1 MEQTASSIS
10 VRPDE
15 APDRF
20 IAAMGMA
27 ATSVSVLTTDGPA
40 GRYGLTVS
48 AVASVSAEP
57 PLLLVCLNRRNP
69 AAAAVAGN
77 GHFALSVLAVEN
89 RAFAETFSGR
99 PLSGRPFDFANH
111 QWEKGLCGAP
121 VVGDAAAVFECE
133 VHETH
138 EAGTH
143 RIFIGR
149 VVTAR
154 RGVQEPLVYASRAY
168 RRSIVLEN

>member
-1 MEQTASSIS
+1 
-10 VRPDE
+10 
-15 APDRF
+15 
-20 IAAMGMA
+20 
-27 ATSVSVLTTDGPA
+27 
-40 GRYGLTVS
+40 
-48 AVASVSAEP
+48 
-57 PLLLVCLNRRNP
+57 
-69 AAAAVAGN
+69 
-77 GHFALSVLAVEN
+77 
-89 RAFAETFSGR
+89 
-99 PLSGRPFDFANH
+99 
-111 QWEKGLCGAP
+111 

-138 EAGTH
+138 EAGPH